1 MKKTETAE
9 QLLQRF
15 SKRTMQLSSRNAE
28 LKPAYD
34 EYVKNERALARLEG
48 SVKLEYMHMVRCLYG
63 NHDGM
68 KDHKPH

>member
-9 QLLQRF
+9 QLLQSF

-48 SVKLEYMHMVRCLYG
+48 SVQAVEYMASVSYTHLTLPT
-63 NHDGM
+63 
-68 KDHKPH
+68 KA